1 MLVRKGLTT
10 AIFLLLLGALL
21 PISAPG
27 SGSICADSGTEL
39 DLLHG
44 EVLIYV
50 KADNDITSFFNVTWA
65 VPPNYENQAPVLI
78 DVRNDTSADV
88 LGWDVIND
96 TNPPNKVLK
105 FLISPLRKGEQV
117 SIHFDYFVLVKN
129 KRYEDLPDHVKIPT
143 EDELPDDT
151 KIWLAS
157 TKAIQSDNAL
167 IKLKAFALRY
177 KSDDLTQLAENI
189 VKYTSSPK
197 IVRVMFWQLA
207 LIFGYLTNLFFHG
220 ESWQWA
226 KYSDAVSSLFFGGSC
241 TGRANLGT
249 ALFRANGVPA
259 KDLIVTPVST
269 GKNFWFQAHYMCEY
283 YCPDYGWVPAETT
296 LGITP
301 YEPKNYIILRV
312 NYPKDENLAGNG
324 NDYYGGCEPWFW
336 IDNANARVW
345 WLPKSGTRGWL
356 EKGITTNPD
365 KADLAFNLTQNVYEL
380 HVRCMGMNLSGEDLL
395 HFDSAISA
403 QKNAIE
409 CFKQSDITGYLNNM
423 TIAYNEYREIICSPD
438 NP

>member
-1 MLVRKGLTT
+1 MLVRKGLAA
-10 AIFLLLLGALL
+10 AILFLFLGVLPPMPAL
-21 PISAPG
+21 
-27 SGSICADSGTEL
+27 SGESVCVDGGVEL

-44 EVLIYV
+44 EVLFYV
-50 KADNDITSFFNVTWA
+50 KANDDITSSFNVTWA

-78 DVRNDTSADV
+78 DVRNDTSAGV
-88 LGWDVIND
+88 IGWGVIND

-117 SIHFDYFVLVKN
+117 SIHFDYFVFVKN
-129 KRYEDLPDHVKIPT
+129 KRYEDLPDYVKIPA
-143 EDELPDDT
+143 ESELPDDT

-157 TKAIQSDNAL
+157 TKAIQSDNIL
-167 IKLKAFALRY
+167 IKLKAYTLRC
-177 KSDDLTQLAENI
+177 KSDDLTELAEKI

-197 IVRVMFWQLA
+197 TLRLMFWYLA
-207 LIFGYLTNLFFHG
+207 CLLFPGERSPWVKYL
-220 ESWQWA
+220 
-226 KYSDAVSSLFFGGSC
+226 DAVSSLFFGGSC
-241 TGRANLGT
+241 TGRANLGA

-259 KDLIVTPVST
+259 KNIIVTPVFA
-269 GKNFWFQAHYMCEY
+269 GKDLWFDAHYICEY
-283 YCPDYGWVPAETT
+283 YCPDYGWVSAETT

-301 YEPKNYIILRV
+301 YEPKNYITLRV
-312 NYPKDENLAGNG
+312 NYPEDENLAGNG

-336 IDNANARVW
+336 TDNANAKVCWR
-345 WLPKSGTRGWL
+345 PREGSGTRGWF
-356 EKGITTNPD
+356 EKEITTNPD
-365 KADLAFNLTQNVYEL
+365 RANLAFNLTQNVYEL

-395 HFDSAISA
+395 HFSSAISA

-423 TIAYNEYREIICSPD
+423 TIAYNEYREITMLSD